1 MAEAKGTILIAEDD
15 LTLRDMYQARLEAG
29 SYRVL
34 VAANGEEALKILEQ
48 GEPDVILLDIMM
60 PKINGLDVLE
70 KMKKNSVTK
79 DIPVLILTVLIQD
92 QTRVKGLMS
101 GADDYLIKSETMPGE
116 VIKKVEAAMAKAKK
130 ASSPSN
136 PQPNNQNQQTI

>member
-1 MAEAKGTILIAEDD
+1 MAEAKGIILVAEDD

-29 SYRVL
+29 GYRVL
-34 VAANGEEALKILEQ
+34 LAANGEEALKILEQ
-48 GEPDVILLDIMM
+48 EKPDMLLLDIMM

-70 KMKKNSVTK
+70 KMKKNPTTK
-79 DIPVLILTVLIQD
+79 DVPVIILTVLIQD

-116 VIKKVEAAMAKAKK
+116 VVKKIEEVLAKSKSKK
-130 ASSPSN
+130 
-136 PQPNNQNQQTI
+136 

>member
-1 MAEAKGTILIAEDD
+1 MTNSNGSENSGAQAKGTVLIAEDD

-29 SYRVL
+29 GFRVL
-34 VAANGEEALKILEQ
+34 LAANGEEALKILEK
-48 GEPDVILLDIMM
+48 EKPDVALLDIMM

-70 KMKKNSVTK
+70 KMKKNPATK
-79 DIPVLILTVLIQD
+79 DIPAIILTVLIQD

-116 VIKKVEAAMAKAKK
+116 VIAKVEKMIKK
-130 ASSPSN
+130 
-136 PQPNNQNQQTI
+136 TKK

>member
-1 MAEAKGTILIAEDD
+1 MEVQKMAEAKGIILVAEDD

-29 SYRVL
+29 GYRVL
-34 VAANGEEALKILEQ
+34 LAANGEEALKILEQ
-48 GEPDVILLDIMM
+48 EKPDMLLLDIMM

-70 KMKKNSVTK
+70 KMKKNPTTK
-79 DIPVLILTVLIQD
+79 DVPVIILTVLIQD

-116 VIKKVEAAMAKAKK
+116 VVKKIEEVLAKSKSK
-130 ASSPSN
+130 
-136 PQPNNQNQQTI
+136 TKE

>member
-29 SYRVL
+29 GYRVL
-34 VAANGEEALKILEQ
+34 LAANGEEALKILEQ
-48 GEPDVILLDIMM
+48 EEPDMILLDIMM

-70 KMKKNSVTK
+70 KMKRNPATK
-79 DIPVLILTVLIQD
+79 GIPVIILTVLIQD
-92 QTRVKGLMS
+92 QTRVKSLMS

-116 VIKKVEAAMAKAKK
+116 VIKKIEEVLAKSKTK
-130 ASSPSN
+130 
-136 PQPNNQNQQTI
+136 TKTEE